1 MSPKKLKNF
10 ILSNSYIVIYKK
22 HQINNIDIDIDMSYY
37 RNLSGHEEYEEQQ
50 QHSCEILDTSR
61 YVSGNVSDSEESYDW
76 DSLDSCVTPLAVLA
90 VAECTTP
97 PAIKPKP
104 KSNPQLQHESC
115 FDFDF
120 DLTDPLRYCLER
132 GEITHHEYDKWKIVQ
147 EEEEPRPQS
156 QSQSKTRPDFGPGYN
171 SDSDSDDE
179 FTQSEPEPDINYT
192 YGNGYLTR
200 LQDPHSRHDE
210 FYDPW
215 FPNPDPTPNKQ
226 YTAIATNPRYM
237 MAQFVVFESDPNDN
251 HHHPASTP
259 RLNHAF
265 QLKLIWERFIAAS
278 NPPPQSPSPSP
289 SLQTFWQTNALSIY
303 EALQELVA
311 TQAKCFSPLSGARKL
326 IPDTPEFHTTPVEM
340 LENTFETIGRMS
352 RCIAEE
358 FNTQP
363 VVNYVDEFIHAL
375 YTELRFMELV
385 QGTPSPVSPLAYG
398 TGDSVPR
405 NPPGLRHRGLCPP

>member
-1 MSPKKLKNF
+1 MTA
-10 ILSNSYIVIYKK
+10 KK
-22 HQINNIDIDIDMSYY
+22 HQINNDDIDIDIDIDIDMSYY
-37 RNLSGHEEYEEQQ
+37 INLSGHEEYEEQQ

-115 FDFDF
+115 FDFD
-120 DLTDPLRYCLER
+120 LNDPLRYCLEH
-132 GEITHHEYDKWKIVQ
+132 GEITPHEYDKWKIVQ
-147 EEEEPRPQS
+147 DEEEPRPQS
-156 QSQSKTRPDFGPGYN
+156 QYQSQSKMRPDFGPGFN

-192 YGNGYLTR
+192 YGHGYLTR
-200 LQDPHSRHDE
+200 LQHPRHDE

-226 YTAIATNPRYM
+226 YTATATNPRYM
-237 MAQFVVFESDPNDN
+237 MTQFVVFESDDSKQPI
-251 HHHPASTP
+251 PTAIP

-265 QLKLIWERFIAAS
+265 QLKLVWERFVAVSSAS
-278 NPPPQSPSPSP
+278 SLPSP
-289 SLQTFWQTNALSIY
+289 SLQHFWQTNALDIY
-303 EALQELVA
+303 EALQECIA
-311 TQAKCFSPLSGARKL
+311 TQAKCFSPLRGEHKL

-352 RCIAEE
+352 RCIAED
-358 FNTQP
+358 FNTQSI
-363 VVNYVDEFIHAL
+363 VNYVDEFIHAL
-375 YTELRFMELV
+375 YTELRFLELV
-385 QGTPSPVSPLAYG
+385 QG
-398 TGDSVPR
+398 
-405 NPPGLRHRGLCPP
+405 

>member
-1 MSPKKLKNF
+1 MSPKKLKYF

-22 HQINNIDIDIDMSYY
+22 HQINNINIDIDMSYY

-97 PAIKPKP
+97 PAIKPKQP
-104 KSNPQLQHESC
+104 QSNPQLQHESC
-115 FDFDF
+115 FDFD
-120 DLTDPLRYCLER
+120 LTDPLRYCLEH

-147 EEEEPRPQS
+147 EEEEPRPQSQSQS

-200 LQDPHSRHDE
+200 LQHPRHDE

-237 MAQFVVFESDPNDN
+237 MVQFVVFESDPNDN
-251 HHHPASTP
+251 HHHPASTS
-259 RLNHAF
+259 RLNRAF

-278 NPPPQSPSPSP
+278 NPPPQSPSPS
-289 SLQTFWQTNALSIY
+289 LQTFWQTNALSIY
-303 EALQELVA
+303 EALQECVA

-326 IPDTPEFHTTPVEM
+326 IPNTPEFHTTPVEM

-363 VVNYVDEFIHAL
+363 IVNYVDEFIHAL

-385 QGTPSPVSPLAYG
+385 QGTPSP
-398 TGDSVPR
+398 TGV
-405 NPPGLRHRGLCPP
+405 NPCKTPPMA